1 MSEIPAPYNPKGKKK
16 SDIERIAHFM
26 NGFLGPE
33 LLMDYPWPKRL
44 HKPYQ
49 DLTPAEQTEW
59 FELAFNMV
67 FRDARLEVA
76 SLLGRELKEVEINL
90 IKRRILDYFQEL
102 RIEYE
107 K

>member
-49 DLTPAEQTEW
+49 DFTLAEQTEW
-59 FELAFNMV
+59 FEIAFNMI
-67 FRDARLEVA
+67 FRDAKMEVGG
-76 SLLGRELKEVEINL
+76 LLGRELKVVEINL

>member
-1 MSEIPAPYNPKGKKK
+1 MSETPGSYNPHSNKNPAAL
-16 SDIERIAHFM
+16 RVANFM

-67 FRDARLEVA
+67 FRDAKLEIVG
-76 SLLGRELKEVEINL
+76 LLGRELKVVELNL